1 MNIDTKIFN
10 KILPNHIW
18 EHTKQNTHRDQ
29 IGFERPR
36 DGSTL
41 KKKSVVVT
49 QHISKMKG
57 NHMIILFD
65 AKKTFEKIKTPSL

>member
-10 KILPNHIW
+10 KILPNHIQ

-41 KKKSVVVT
+41 KK
-49 QHISKMKG
+49 ISSCYPAYKQNERKP
-57 NHMIILFD
+57 HDYFI
-65 AKKTFEKIKTPSL
+65 